1 MAHIANLQA
10 GLYTWLAYNAAAG
23 RFSGEEDLVAA
34 FQTQPT
40 VVRNIREFPDFDET
54 AGNKVD
60 VPSYDTRNSASV
72 NAQADVEVL
81 EFVLNFNPEQHNAL
95 EIMSHTGLTYAF
107 QIALTNKVPV
117 NLMQVPDSGIG
128 LNDTENTV
136 FNFAAVVAGFS
147 VIPSLSD
154 SLTAKVSLALQTEM
168 IGPFTYGAVP
178 GHFLTAPNGDPYLD
192 ANGEPFWI

>member
-1 MAHIANLQA
+1 MAHITNLQA
-10 GLYTWLAYNAAAG
+10 GLYTWLTYNPTGG
-23 RFSGEEDLVAA
+23 RFSSEEDLIAA
-34 FQTQPT
+34 FATQPT
-40 VVRNIREFPDFDET
+40 HVRNIREFPDFDET
-54 AGNKVD
+54 SGNKVD
-60 VPSYDTRNSASV
+60 VPSYDSGISASV
-72 NAQADVEVL
+72 NAQADVELL
-81 EFVLNFNPEQHNAL
+81 EFTLNFNPEQHNEI
-95 EIMSHTGLTYAF
+95 EIMSQTGLVYAF
-107 QIALTNKVPV
+107 QISLTNKVPV

-147 VIPSLSD
+147 VVPSLSD

-192 ANGEPFWI
+192 ADGEPFWI

>member
-1 MAHIANLQA
+1 MAHISNLQA
-10 GLYTWLAYNAAAG
+10 GTYMWLAYNPVG
-23 RFSGEEDLVAA
+23 GKFTGEADHVAA
-34 FQTQPT
+34 FENQPT
-40 VVRNIREFPDFDET
+40 YIRSIREFPDFDET

-60 VPSYDTRNSASV
+60 VPSYDTRNSASI

-107 QIALTNKVPV
+107 QIALTNRVPV

-168 IGPFTYGAVP
+168 SGPFTYGAVP

-192 ANGEPFWI
+192 ADGEPFWI